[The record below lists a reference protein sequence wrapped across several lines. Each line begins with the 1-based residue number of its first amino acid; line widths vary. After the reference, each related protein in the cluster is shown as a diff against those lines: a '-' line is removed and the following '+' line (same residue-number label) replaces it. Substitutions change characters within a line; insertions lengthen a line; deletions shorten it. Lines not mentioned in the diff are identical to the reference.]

1 LQQYWKRNPAWFF
14 LVSLCLVGVDFDHH
28 GPDRERD
35 LDSFIREIPMRPLDE
50 LVLDRTLAFEF
61 THHQP
66 HIKMML
72 T

>member
-1 LQQYWKRNPAWFF
+1 
-14 LVSLCLVGVDFDHH
+14 
-28 GPDRERD
+28 
-35 LDSFIREIPMRPLDE
+35 MRALDE

-72 T
+72 TSAK